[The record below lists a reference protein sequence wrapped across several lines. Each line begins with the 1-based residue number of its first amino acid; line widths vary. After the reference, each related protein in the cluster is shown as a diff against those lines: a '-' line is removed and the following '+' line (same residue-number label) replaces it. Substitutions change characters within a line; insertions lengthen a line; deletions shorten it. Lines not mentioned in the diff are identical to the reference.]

1 MSTSILYHGFR
12 VRGYIYL
19 RTEYKKGETHFHLRK
34 NKNKLCCAH
43 CGSKSVI
50 KKGKKIRRVKTLPI
64 GDQTVYLYLHLH
76 RLKCKSC
83 GLLRQEALL
92 ICQPKKRY
100 TKALANYVLNLLR
113 KSTVKDACDHLR
125 MSWGTIKE
133 IHKSFLEKKYGKIK
147 LNKLRYLGVD
157 EIAIRKGHNYMT
169 IVVNLESGEV
179 VWAEKG
185 RSISSLEKFL
195 IKLKRSRAPIK
206 AIVMDMWPAYLTA
219 VLNQYSYDVVV
230 FDRYHVIANYNLM
243 LEKLRQQEAT
253 KAEKKEA
260 SVYKG
265 TRYLLLKG
273 QEKIAG
279 DQKATGKL
287 ERLLELNDSLNKAYI
302 LKEELRAIWDCHNPQ
317 EAYSRLCIWL
327 QLMWSTGI
335 NKLHRFAGKITEHFT
350 GIMNF
355 FEHRI
360 TTGPVEG
367 INNKIKVLK
376 RQAYGYRDF
385 DYFKLRIHALH
396 TSRYSLIG

>member
-1 MSTSILYHGFR
+1 MSTSILYHGFKA
-12 VRGYIYL
+12 RGYTYL
-19 RTEYKKGETHFHLRK
+19 RAEYKKGAVIFHLK
-34 NKNKLCCAH
+34 KSKSEQCCAH

-50 KKGKKIRRVKTLPI
+50 KKGKKNRKVKTVPI
-64 GDQTVYLYLHLH
+64 GTRQVYLCLHLH

-83 GLLRQEALL
+83 GRLRQEASL
-92 ICQPKKRY
+92 ICLPKKHY
-100 TKALANYVLNLLR
+100 TKVLSSFVLELLK
-113 KSTVKDACDHLR
+113 KSTVKDVSDQLG

-133 IHKSFLEKKYGKIK
+133 IHKCSLEKKYGKIK

-157 EIAIRKGHNYMT
+157 EIAIRKGHRYMT
-169 IVVNLESGEV
+169 VVVDLDSGAV
-179 VWAEKG
+179 VWVEKD
-185 RSISSLEKFL
+185 RSVSSLEKFL

-206 AIVMDMWPAYLTA
+206 AIAMDMWPAYLTA
-219 VLNQYSYDVVV
+219 VLNQYSNDVVV

-243 LEKLRQQEAT
+243 LEKLRQQEAS
-253 KAEKKEA
+253 KANQKDA

-273 QEKIAG
+273 REKIEE
-279 DQKATGKL
+279 DQEATGKL
-287 ERLLELNDSLNKAYI
+287 ERLLELNASLNKAYI
-302 LKEELRAIWDCHNPQ
+302 LKEELRAIWNCQHPQ
-317 EAYSRLCIWL
+317 EAYSRLCMWL

-335 NKLHRFAGKITEHFT
+335 NKLHHFASQIAEHFT

-376 RQAYGYRDF
+376 RQAYGFRDF

-396 TSRYSLIG
+396 NARYSLIG